1 MTNVD
6 SIQYCI
12 REAQFHL
19 DKAKEILDEALS
31 NPGRYREETMEQ
43 YQHMAPY
50 FLCMM
55 YSFLQREQPG
65 ESQNSSQS

>member
-6 SIQYCI
+6 SLQYCI

-31 NPGRYREETMEQ
+31 NPRRYREETMEH
-43 YQHMAPY
+43 YRHMAPY

-55 YSFLQREQPG
+55 YSFLHREELS

>member
-6 SIQYCI
+6 SLQYCI

-31 NPGRYREETMEQ
+31 NPERYRQETTENYM
-43 YQHMAPY
+43 HMAPY

-55 YSFLQREQPG
+55 YSFLHREEPS